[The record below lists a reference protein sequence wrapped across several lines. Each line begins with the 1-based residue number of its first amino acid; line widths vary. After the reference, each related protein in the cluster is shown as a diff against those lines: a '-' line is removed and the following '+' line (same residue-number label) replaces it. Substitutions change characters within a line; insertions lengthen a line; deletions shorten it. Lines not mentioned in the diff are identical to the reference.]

1 MGYIGIREA
10 LWIGYAFAEYCFQGW
25 QAVFEIHTDMES
37 LHMGQGLG
45 YWGT

>member
-1 MGYIGIREA
+1 MR
-10 LWIGYAFAEYCFQGW
+10 LQSTVSR
-25 QAVFEIHTDMES
+25 AVFEIHTDMES